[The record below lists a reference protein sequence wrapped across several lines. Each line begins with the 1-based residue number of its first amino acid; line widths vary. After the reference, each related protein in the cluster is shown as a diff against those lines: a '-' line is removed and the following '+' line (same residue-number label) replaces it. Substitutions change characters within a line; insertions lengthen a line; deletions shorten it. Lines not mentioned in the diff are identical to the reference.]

1 MAYLLDT
8 CILSELRKAHC
19 NRGVANWISRVSP
32 QEQYLSVITLGEI
45 RRGVEQRRL
54 KDPRAATE
62 LERWLLALETHH
74 AKRVLPISL
83 QVADRWGRLS
93 PRQPLPAADGLI
105 AATALENDLVVV
117 TRNTADFE
125 RSGVETLNPFD

>member
-1 MAYLLDT
+1 MA
-8 CILSELRKAHC
+8 
-19 NRGVANWISRVSP
+19 RVSP

-62 LERWLLALETHH
+62 LERWLLALQTHH
-74 AKRVLPISL
+74 AEKVLPITH
-83 QVADRWGRLS
+83 QVAERWGRIS
-93 PRQPLPAADGLI
+93 PKQPLPTADGLI